1 MNFQKNKGEKENENY
16 EIKSATYSIILTL
29 GIGPIGVWAASH
41 SETTKIATAKV
52 LKDSVDEEA
61 KLKIL
66 ASILRAGGWVLEE
79 ALAPLSKSA
88 ANKIKKYRL
97 KIADGLEKVETTTES
112 GISKGLQKAGIPENV
127 ADDIAKIIVSFL
139 L

>member
-1 MNFQKNKGEKENENY
+1 M
-16 EIKSATYSIILTL
+16 
-29 GIGPIGVWAASH
+29 
-41 SETTKIATAKV
+41 
-52 LKDSVDEEA
+52 KDSVDEEA
-61 KLKIL
+61 KLKVL
-66 ASILRAGGWVLEE
+66 ASILRAGGWVLEK

-97 KIADGLEKVETTTES
+97 KIADGLEKAEKTTES
-112 GISKGLQKAGIPENV
+112 GISKGLQKAGIPEDV

>member
-1 MNFQKNKGEKENENY
+1 MK
-16 EIKSATYSIILTL
+16 IMKSKVLPAVISLSILIL
-29 GIGPIGVWAASH
+29 GIGPIGASAATH
-41 SETTKIATAKV
+41 SKTTKIATSKV
-52 LKDSVDEEA
+52 VKDSVDEEA
-61 KLKIL
+61 KLKVL
-66 ASILRAGGWVLEE
+66 ASILRAGGWVLEK

-97 KIADGLEKVETTTES
+97 KIADGLEKAEKTTES
-112 GISKGLQKAGIPENV
+112 GISKGLQKAGIPEDV